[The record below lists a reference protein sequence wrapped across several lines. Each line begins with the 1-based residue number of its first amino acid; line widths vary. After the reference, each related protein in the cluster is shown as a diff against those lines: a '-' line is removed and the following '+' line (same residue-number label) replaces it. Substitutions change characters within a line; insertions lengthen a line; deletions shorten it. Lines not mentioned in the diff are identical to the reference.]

1 MPNCPKCDSTY
12 RDGATKCGYCGE
24 SLPDADAGG
33 VGQVTGSRVPNARP
47 TLVAIANRY
56 RALVVFGI
64 LVVVVYWD
72 LLSYFWTEWHKDHGY
87 YSHGPLVPL
96 ITLFM
101 VWANRK
107 RMALVKM
114 RTSWL
119 GLVLILPCLPIF
131 AFGRWTGSS
140 ALMSFTLLP
149 VIVGAMLMLTG
160 PRMTRLLLFPI
171 LFLFFMIP
179 MPSTLLDGATFKVQM
194 QSTTLAAKILGLTYE
209 VSQSGATIESGD
221 LPEPLVVGA
230 PCSGFRLLISLL
242 TFTAFFVYMVQTR
255 PWKKA
260 LMVLLAF
267 PLSLF
272 INSLR
277 ITMIGYAGIWTGST
291 DAMHKFH
298 DWSGYLNLV
307 ICFAIL
313 FGFARLLKADRFGIP
328 DPSPLAGEE
337 AMRQTDSSPSPYGG
351 AVRLAALVVLALVAV
366 SNIIITPLKVSAKGK
381 LDRTAIARSFGS
393 WTSVEV
399 PVDEFVLEVLKTGD
413 MMQRLYTNST
423 TGRQVVVFT
432 EAARDSNAFHDP
444 HSCLP
449 GGGSPIA
456 QDVMIEL
463 NITKPR
469 PMTIHATMLQAAGSY
484 GSSLVV
490 YWYMRGSDTYPTTP
504 SMRKAMRLAQLEAF
518 REIALHPTRSEAVK
532 RRVYQNQWHW
542 YRFSTDIWQDAETD
556 MEDLTKFI
564 EEFVAG
570 VSGFGEEPKD

>member
-1 MPNCPKCDSTY
+1 MPNCPNSDSAHPEGVAD
-12 RDGATKCGYCGE
+12 RGNCVE
-24 SLPDADAGG
+24 QPSSADAVQAAQAPLGA
-33 VGQVTGSRVPNARP
+33 GSKTTLARP
-47 TLVAIANRY
+47 TVVTIASRY
-56 RALVVFGI
+56 RALIVAGVL
-64 LVVVVYWD
+64 LVAAYWD
-72 LLSYFWTEWHKDHGY
+72 LFSYFWIEWNKDHGY

-114 RTSWL
+114 RASWL

-140 ALMSFTLLP
+140 ALMSLTLLP
-149 VIVGAMLMLTG
+149 VAIGVLLMLTG
-160 PRMTRLLLFPI
+160 PRMTRLLLFPM

-179 MPSTLLDGATFKVQM
+179 MPSTLLDGATFSVQM
-194 QSTTLAAKILGLTYE
+194 QSTSLAAKILGLTYD
-209 VSQSGATIESGD
+209 VSQTGATIESGD
-221 LPEPLVVGA
+221 LPEPLVVGV

-242 TFTAFFVYMVQTR
+242 TFTAFFVYMVQTK

-277 ITMIGYAGIWTGST
+277 ITMIGYAGIWTGSAE
-291 DAMHKFH
+291 AMHKFH

-328 DPSPLAGEE
+328 DPGPPSTD
-337 AMRQTDSSPSPYGG
+337 AMPQEIASGQPYGG
-351 AVRLAALVVLALVAV
+351 ATRMVAVAVMALVVV
-366 SNIIITPLKVSAKGK
+366 SNMLIVPLRVSMKGQ
-381 LDRTAIARSFGS
+381 LDRAAIPSSFGN
-393 WTSVEV
+393 WTSHEV
-399 PVDEFVLEVLKTGD
+399 QVDKVVLEMLKTGD
-413 MMQRLYTNST
+413 MMQRVYTNSI

-432 EAARDSNAFHDP
+432 EAARDSDAFHDP

-449 GGGSPIA
+449 GGGSPIT
-456 QDVMIEL
+456 QDVMIDL
-463 NITKPR
+463 RIKKPK
-469 PMTIHATMLQAAGSY
+469 PMTIHATMLQATSSF

-490 YWYMRGSDTYPTTP
+490 YWYMRGAKTYPTTP
-504 SMRKAMRLAQLEAF
+504 AMRKGMRLVQLQAF
-518 REIALHPTRSEAVK
+518 REIAMNPGRSESVK
-532 RRVYQNQWHW
+532 KRVHENQWLW
-542 YRFSTDIWQDAETD
+542 YRFSTEVWQDTD
-556 MEDLTKFI
+556 ADLEELRQFI
-564 EEFVAG
+564 AEFVANTR
-570 VSGFGEEPKD
+570 GFGE